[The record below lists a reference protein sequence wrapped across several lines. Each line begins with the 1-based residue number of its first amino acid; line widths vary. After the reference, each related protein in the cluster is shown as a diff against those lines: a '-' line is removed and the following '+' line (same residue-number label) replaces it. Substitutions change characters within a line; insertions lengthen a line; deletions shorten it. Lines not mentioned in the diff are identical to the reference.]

1 MNNLPLRIGHS
12 VSSNSTKIESFF
24 DILPRGW
31 DIAGSIRKCKE
42 INDYQK
48 RSTHIQK
55 VESFEQKDIHFQS
68 SLIV

>member
-1 MNNLPLRIGHS
+1 M
-12 VSSNSTKIESFF
+12 
-24 DILPRGW
+24 
-31 DIAGSIRKCKE
+31 AGSIRKCKE